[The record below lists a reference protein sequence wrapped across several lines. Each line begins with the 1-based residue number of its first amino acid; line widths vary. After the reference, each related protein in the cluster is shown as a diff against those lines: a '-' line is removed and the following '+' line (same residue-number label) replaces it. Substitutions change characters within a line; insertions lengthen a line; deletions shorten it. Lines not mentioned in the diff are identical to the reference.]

1 MLRPTVAPWSS
12 LEVWPGRG
20 EAASTSMTPDTGQ
33 RHHLWRTR
41 HGHYSTALHWTMSG
55 GCTTEWRGLSHG
67 SVWPRCVVSVSVGSS
82 EALVAVSSCWT
93 QHDVTLS
100 LAATQHDSGQRHN
113 INTAPINANTLPQ
126 QQQLTP
132 SILQDWSLMND
143 EQIVNVTAVEC
154 MAEVHGSSAWQHD
167 GSSMSR

>member
-1 MLRPTVAPWSS
+1 MEPWQRVATVC
-12 LEVWPGRG
+12 
-20 EAASTSMTPDTGQ
+20 D
-33 RHHLWRTR
+33 
-41 HGHYSTALHWTMSG
+41 
-55 GCTTEWRGLSHG
+55 
-67 SVWPRCVVSVSVGSS
+67 VSVSVGSS

-143 EQIVNVTAVEC
+143 EQIVNVSAWQQC
-154 MAEVHGSSAWQHD
+154 MAAVHGSMMAAPCQGDQSVPSAAGVQL
-167 GSSMSR
+167 GRCQLSSTIHHLIRYSTPRTHQPDI

>member
-1 MLRPTVAPWSS
+1 M
-12 LEVWPGRG
+12 
-20 EAASTSMTPDTGQ
+20 AASG
-33 RHHLWRTR
+33 
-41 HGHYSTALHWTMSG
+41 HG
-55 GCTTEWRGLSHG
+55 
-67 SVWPRCVVSVSVGSS
+67 VWCVGVCGDS

-132 SILQDWSLMND
+132 PILQDWN
-143 EQIVNVTAVEC
+143 
-154 MAEVHGSSAWQHD
+154 
-167 GSSMSR
+167 